1 MAEAAN
7 AAYLK
12 AEVEPV
18 LCQLFK
24 VVLSAKPSDPVID
37 VLDHAYQVPMM
48 IETLGQLIIGDQG
61 EELKRLQQ
69 ERERLR
75 LEVSMRFLTKNRQK
89 GQSLSE

>member
-24 VVLSAKPSDPVID
+24 AVLSAKPSDPVYN
-37 VLDHAYQVPMM
+37 VLNNA
-48 IETLGQLIIGDQG
+48 
-61 EELKRLQQ
+61 
-69 ERERLR
+69 
-75 LEVSMRFLTKNRQK
+75 
-89 GQSLSE
+89 

>member
-37 VLDHAYQVPMM
+37 VLDHAY
-48 IETLGQLIIGDQG
+48 
-61 EELKRLQQ
+61 
-69 ERERLR
+69 
-75 LEVSMRFLTKNRQK
+75 
-89 GQSLSE
+89 

>member
-24 VVLSAKPSDPVID
+24 AVLSAKPSDPVSYA
-37 VLDHAYQVPMM
+37 LDD
-48 IETLGQLIIGDQG
+48 T
-61 EELKRLQQ
+61 
-69 ERERLR
+69 
-75 LEVSMRFLTKNRQK
+75 F
-89 GQSLSE
+89 